1 MTSTY
6 LVMLDEA
13 RQNFL
18 QLENLFSALDT
29 KASILIAIDAII
41 LTSLTI
47 IPEFNK
53 QSHFIQLFVI
63 SLPVLSIAYAILC
76 LYPRTWDR
84 PCSEKIVSKY
94 IDLELDPTVV
104 QLAKTYAKWESE
116 LLSIYIEKLFCFKN
130 SLKLVILSI
139 ALWVGLLLIFL
150 FPLGFLGQHVRF
162 CN

>member
-6 LVMLDEA
+6 LVMPDEA

-29 KASILIAIDAII
+29 KASILIAINAII

-53 QSHFIQLFVI
+53 QSHYIQFFLV
-63 SLPVLSIAYAILC
+63 SLPVISIAYAILC
-76 LYPRTWDR
+76 LRPRTWDR

-104 QLAKTYAKWESE
+104 ELAKTYAKWESD
-116 LLSIYIEKLFCFKN
+116 LLIIYIEKLFCFKN
-130 SLKLVILSI
+130 SFKLVILSTV
-139 ALWVGLLLIFL
+139 LWVVLLFIFL
-150 FPLGFLGQHVRF
+150 FS
-162 CN
+162 